1 MKIGV
6 AITTHQRPGLL
17 ARMLPH
23 WANHLHGVAVLTV
36 IHDEDGDGVARSKN
50 RSIAALMD
58 AGCDHL
64 FLADDD
70 IHPLVNDWW
79 KPYVDSPERA
89 LCHCWGKSRFVAEDD
104 AHSVWNWPRGVLL
117 YAERRVIDRV
127 GGMRVEFGRW
137 GGEHAE
143 WSKRIHAA
151 GLTTHPF
158 MDVREAKNGLWHCLD
173 YTRQTPSTIG
183 EAEKRAG
190 AARRKELYD
199 RFRGDDSFVDYR

>member
-1 MKIGV
+1 MIGV
-6 AITTHQRPGLL
+6 AISTHARPTVL
-17 ARMLPH
+17 AKALAGWTVGMPD
-23 WANHLHGVAVLTV
+23 VLVVT
-36 IHDEDGDGVARSKN
+36 HDLSGDGVAVTKN
-50 RSIAALMD
+50 RGIAALMD
-58 AGCDHL
+58 AGCEHL

-70 IHPLVNDWW
+70 MWPLRPDWW
-79 KPYVDSPERA
+79 KPYVASPEPH
-89 LCHCWGKSRFVAEDD
+89 LMHCWGKSRFIAEDNQ
-104 AHSVWNWPRGVLL
+104 HTVWNWPRGVLL

-158 MDVREAKNGLWHCLD
+158 MDVTRARTKRLWHCED
-173 YTRQTPSTIG
+173 YTRRTPSTIG
-183 EAEKRAG
+183 EAEKING

-199 RFRGDDSFVDYR
+199 RFRGSTDYVDYG